1 MARPAAIDALLDLL
15 PSEGEQFHPAAQEL
29 WTKAFSALLNITYGA
44 VPAVATASPQKA
56 PTAAPKATSDVDG
69 PVTCPDCGTVS
80 KTSGG
85 YRQHRYR
92 NHPTGDAV
100 HVSGPPPK
108 PAPTP
113 QDNARQRA
121 AEAMYL

>member
-1 MARPAAIDALLDLL
+1 MARPATIDALLDLL
-15 PSEGEQFHPAAQEL
+15 PSEGEQFHPAAREL
-29 WTKAFSALLNITYGA
+29 WTKAFSALLDITYGA
-44 VPAVATASPQKA
+44 APAAAPTAPQTA
-56 PTAAPKATSDVDG
+56 PTAAQTATSPVDS
-69 PVTCPDCGTVS
+69 PITCPDCGAVS
-80 KTSGG
+80 KTAGG

-108 PAPTP
+108 PAPTA